1 MTRARGEVD
10 QELEVISK
18 YEQEPEF
25 RDFVKNLLRCRSL
38 ASLDDNKEQSDE
50 RKDDLKVLD
59 VKKRNDD
66 IEVVDVK
73 RRHQHVMR
81 ERRQGDERCGR
92 GEDGGAARVSWVCLL
107 MFLVATATQE
117 LAGNLFRNCWTFW
130 PCLEYLNSLNIIT
143 RTNRL
148 INIT

>member
-73 RRHQHVMR
+73 N
-81 ERRQGDERCGR
+81 R
-92 GEDGGAARVSWVCLL
+92 G
-107 MFLVATATQE
+107 
-117 LAGNLFRNCWTFW
+117 
-130 PCLEYLNSLNIIT
+130 
-143 RTNRL
+143 
-148 INIT
+148 